1 MQVKIRE
8 RLFAVKRSETE
19 EISPINVKDVKRVDK
34 VLEGPDAKR
43 KKLNNELVN
52 HEVKKSY
59 LSNFKDKLTNEQKEI
74 VDAIN
79 ANNNIF
85 FTGK

>member
-8 RLFAVKRSETE
+8 RLFAVKRTDTE
-19 EISPINVKDVKRVDK
+19 EISPINGKDIGRIDK
-34 VLEGPDAKR
+34 KSEAPNTKR

-52 HEVKKSY
+52 LDVKNGY
-59 LSNFKDKLTNEQKEI
+59 LSNFKDKLTNEQQEI

>member
-1 MQVKIRE
+1 LQVKIRE

-19 EISPINVKDVKRVDK
+19 EISPINLKDVGRVDK
-34 VLEGPDAKR
+34 KLEGPSTKK

-52 HEVKKSY
+52 HDVKNGY
-59 LSNFKDKLTNEQKEI
+59 LINFRDKLTNEQKEI

-79 ANNNIF
+79 ANYNIF